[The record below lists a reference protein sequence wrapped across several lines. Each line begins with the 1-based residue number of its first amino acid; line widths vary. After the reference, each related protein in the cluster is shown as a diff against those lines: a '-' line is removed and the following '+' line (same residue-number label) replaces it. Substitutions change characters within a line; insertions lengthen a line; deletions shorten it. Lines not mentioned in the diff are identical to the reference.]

1 MEIKQLRYFVEAYR
15 LQSFTE
21 AAKQCII
28 TPQGLHVSISRLEE
42 ELGCRLFNRSGSRL
56 ELTEAGEYLL
66 PKAEEIVRISSEA
79 EEHFSREAEKE
90 GLVSVL
96 FVRGTVELIALPS
109 IARFKEIDPQAE
121 VLFKVEQ
128 DLDCVQAVLSGQAD
142 MAVCSGPIHSKELSK
157 KHLFTKKNMLVIN
170 SSDPLASRG
179 CVSIE
184 DLRSV
189 HLALPRE
196 KTFVRNKVLELCRK
210 QGFEPEYIENDE
222 PRTAFNCAQIGL
234 QAGIVNEVSAGKL
247 LKDTENVSIIPFGD
261 PEMNWEVFLIKKKD
275 LQQTRLAKS
284 YEACLLQTTR
294 KILER

>member
-1 MEIKQLRYFVEAYR
+1 MEIKQLKYFLEAYR

-28 TPQGLHVSISRLEE
+28 TPQGLHVSITRLEE
-42 ELGCRLFNRSGSRL
+42 ELGCRLFTRNGSHL
-56 ELTEAGEYLL
+56 ELTEAGRYLL

-109 IARFKEIDPQAE
+109 IAKFKEIDPQAE
-121 VLFKVEQ
+121 VRFKVEQ
-128 DLDCVQAVLSGQAD
+128 DLDCVQAVLSGAAD
-142 MAVCSGPIHSKELSK
+142 MAVCSGPIHSKDLSK
-157 KHLFTKKNMLVIN
+157 KHLFTKKHMLVIN
-170 SSDPLASRG
+170 SSDPLTSKEN
-179 CVSIE
+179 VSVN
-184 DLRSV
+184 DLRNV

-196 KTFVRNKVLELCRK
+196 KMFLKNKVLDLCRK
-210 QGFEPEYIENDE
+210 QGFEPDYIENDE

-247 LKDTENVSIIPFGD
+247 LKDCDNVSIIPFKD
-261 PEMNWEVFLIKKKD
+261 PEMDWEVFLIKKKD
-275 LQQTRLAKS
+275 LQQTRLAKI
-284 YEACLLQTTR
+284 YENCLLQTAR